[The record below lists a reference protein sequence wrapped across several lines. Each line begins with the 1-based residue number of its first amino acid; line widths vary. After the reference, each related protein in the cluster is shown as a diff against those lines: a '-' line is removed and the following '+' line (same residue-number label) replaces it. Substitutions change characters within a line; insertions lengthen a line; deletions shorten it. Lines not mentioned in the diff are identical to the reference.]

1 MKTIFFGKLILRSS
15 LEGYVQEQI
24 QKATRNLKKEHAEEK
39 KHLEELHEQE
49 IHLLTVEKDVQIHAL
64 NDKIMGQK
72 KVVREAETMRI
83 GARIAN
89 TQVADMI
96 RELSEYMEKFFVG
109 MTYAQQDGLHLFAR
123 LRDETDAVRKSL
135 SDRKKVSELL
145 SKKELADAERKAQ
158 IAPEVRNEPNK
169 STVHNV
175 RQGER

>member
-24 QKATRNLKKEHAEEK
+24 QKATRTLKKEHADEK
-39 KHLEELHEQE
+39 RHLEELHDQE

-64 NDKIMGQK
+64 NDKIAGQK

-109 MTYAQQDGLHLFAR
+109 MSYAQQDGLSLFGR
-123 LRDETDAVRKSL
+123 LREETEAVRKSL
-135 SDRKKVSELL
+135 NDRRKVSELL

-158 IAPEVRNEPNK
+158 IAPEVRDE
-169 STVHNV
+169 SHESGVHHV
-175 RQGER
+175 RSGKG